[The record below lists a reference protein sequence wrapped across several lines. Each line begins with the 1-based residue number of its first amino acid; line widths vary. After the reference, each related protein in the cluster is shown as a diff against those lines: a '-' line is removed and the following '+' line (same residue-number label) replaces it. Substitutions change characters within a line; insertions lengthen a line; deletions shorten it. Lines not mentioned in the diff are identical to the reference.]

1 LGFFLLLAIIAAY
14 YLLLLGNCTFQLLAA
29 EMLDRTF

>member
-1 LGFFLLLAIIAAY
+1 LLAIIAAY
-14 YLLLLGNCTFQLLAA
+14 YLLLLSNGTFQLFAA